1 VWCVLVSSVVFVPL
15 SVVVLSSVKNGVEV
29 VVRSLVKNGVEVVV
43 LSLVKNG
50 VEVDVLSVIKVGLV
64 VVEVI
69 GMRDIV
75 IVVVG
80 GVVGMYDIEVVLGVV
95 GSNLVTKRRFLGDL
109 VSGWAVLLFPATI
122 LSASKRRK
130 AFLSNDNRALSK

>member
-1 VWCVLVSSVVFVPL
+1 MSP
-15 SVVVLSSVKNGVEV
+15 GVEV
-29 VVRSLVKNGVEVVV
+29 VVRSLVKNGADVVV
-43 LSLVKNG
+43 LSLVKKG
-50 VEVDVLSVIKVGLV
+50 VEEGVLSVIKVGLV

-69 GMRDIV
+69 GMIDIV

-80 GVVGMYDIEVVLGVV
+80 GVVGTNDIVVVGGVVGIYDIEVVLGVV
-95 GSNLVTKRRFLGDL
+95 GTNLVTKRRFLGDL

>member
-1 VWCVLVSSVVFVPL
+1 M
-15 SVVVLSSVKNGVEV
+15 KNGAD
-29 VVRSLVKNGVEVVV
+29 VVV
-43 LSLVKNG
+43 LSLVKKG
-50 VEVDVLSVIKVGLV
+50 VEEGVLSVIKVGLV

-69 GMRDIV
+69 GMIDIV

-80 GVVGMYDIEVVLGVV
+80 GVVGTNDIVVVGGVVGIYDIEVVLGVV
-95 GSNLVTKRRFLGDL
+95 GTNLVTKRRFLGDL